1 MAQLEAAKEEG
12 IPEMIEAVLASHYR
26 DFARSRFPNADLR
39 IEDLEQL
46 ANYTSTYEADLERF
60 LSELALVA
68 GIAAEGVAPGEPP
81 DEKMTLS
88 TVHQAKGLEWKAL
101 FIIGLSEG
109 SFPQGMAVRTDA
121 DVEEERRL
129 FYVAVTRAEEQLYL
143 CQPQFQQQR
152 DGMRHLQR
160 LSRFVSELP
169 IEAPTFERWEIDER
183 PEE

>member
-1 MAQLEAAKEEG
+1 M
-12 IPEMIEAVLASHYR
+12 
-26 DFARSRFPNADLR
+26 
-39 IEDLEQL
+39 
-46 ANYTSTYEADLERF
+46 
-60 LSELALVA
+60 A